1 MTVPGS
7 AADHYRQQQA
17 LAVAA
22 AARVD
27 AIWLAGMGDDFDLG
41 WSRISAAIFAI
52 VTAAQTQAAADGLAY
67 VPQIVAEQGLDPA
80 PVAEIDP
87 ARFAGGT
94 SEGQPVEY
102 LLGAAPIKAKDSMK
116 LAQSSEIALGA
127 GRAWIQSITLDAIRD
142 ANRDATAAAMTV
154 RPDVSGWVRM
164 LNPPSCKFCVVLA
177 GKFYR
182 WNTGFQRHPHCDC
195 RHIPGR
201 EATLGDARVDPY
213 AYFRSLDK
221 AAQDRMFGAADAQ
234 AIRDGGDVYRVVNT
248 RMRGLSKT
256 TGRAGWQARRYGTP
270 SKLTIDD
277 VYAAAGDDRDAAVR
291 LMRENGFITG
301 EQTVG
306 GNILG
311 SVEDTLGAG
320 RMGRGGTRKG
330 ATYAYRQALASGIR
344 NPLEPAT
351 QTAAEAR
358 LHTAVLMKQAVD
370 RGSNP
375 FAANSQRNPL
385 TPEIRSLVERNLER
399 QVAYLEPDPR
409 TGRVAAPEQVR
420 TLAKLLGLIP

>member
-1 MTVPGS
+1 MIP
-7 AADHYRQQQA
+7 AAAVTHYRQQQA
-17 LAVAA
+17 IAVAA
-22 AARVD
+22 AAKVD
-27 AIWLAGMGDDFDLG
+27 QIWRLGMADDFDLA
-41 WSRISAAIFAI
+41 WSRIAGPIFAT
-52 VTAAQTQAAADGLAY
+52 VVAAQQTAAATGLAY
-67 VPQIVAEQGLDPA
+67 VPQVLAEQGLDA
-80 PVAEIDP
+80 AAVAEIDP

-102 LLGAAPIKAKDSMK
+102 LLGAAPIKAKTSMK
-116 LAQSSEIALGA
+116 VAQSTSIALTAGA
-127 GRAWIQSITLDAIRD
+127 QWIQTITLDAVRD
-142 ANRDATAAAMTV
+142 ANRDAVASAMTV

-182 WNTGFQRHPHCDC
+182 WNAGFQRHPHCDC

-201 EATLGDARVDPY
+201 ESTLGDARVDPY

-221 AAQDRMFGAADAQ
+221 TAQDRLFGTNDAQ
-234 AIRDGGDVYRVVNT
+234 AIRDGGDIFRVVNT
-248 RMRGLSKT
+248 RLRGLSKT

-277 VYAAAGDDRDAAVR
+277 VYAAAGDDREKAIQ
-291 LMRENGFITG
+291 LMRDNGFITG
-301 EQTVG
+301 DQNAA

-311 SVEDTLGAG
+311 SLEDTLGAG
-320 RMGRGGTRKG
+320 KLGRGGTRVG
-330 ATYAYRQALASGIR
+330 ATRAYRTALATGVR

-358 LHTAVLMKQAVD
+358 FHTAVLMKQAVE

-375 FAANSQRNPL
+375 FAANSLRNPL
-385 TPEIRSLVERNLER
+385 TPEIRSTVERNYR
-399 QVAYLEPDPR
+399 QQVAALEADPA
-409 TGRVAAPEQVR
+409 TGRAAAPEQVR
-420 TLAKLLGLIP
+420 VLARLLGIIP